1 MCNNIV
7 YINRGLPP
15 TEKSDTF
22 RHKKELILMP
32 WEERNVTKAML
43 RKEFVER
50 VLAHEKSKKALC
62 LEYGISRP
70 TGDSGLRG
78 IVKILLVKNFHENLT
93 TVPIAHPLKWK
104 HWSSRHEKKI
114 MTRVP

>member
-1 MCNNIV
+1 MSPKLCYAKNSLNG
-7 YINRGLPP
+7 YLLMR
-15 TEKSDTF
+15 
-22 RHKKELILMP
+22 RAKKP
-32 WEERNVTKAML
+32 
-43 RKEFVER
+43 FVLNMESV
-50 VLAHEKSKKALC
+50 VLQE
-62 LEYGISRP
+62 
-70 TGDSGLRG
+70 TSGLRG

>member
-1 MCNNIV
+1 MSPKLCYAKNSLNG
-7 YINRGLPP
+7 YLLMR
-15 TEKSDTF
+15 
-22 RHKKELILMP
+22 RAKKP
-32 WEERNVTKAML
+32 
-43 RKEFVER
+43 FVLNMESV
-50 VLAHEKSKKALC
+50 VLQE
-62 LEYGISRP
+62 
-70 TGDSGLRG
+70 TSGLRD

>member
-1 MCNNIV
+1 
-7 YINRGLPP
+7 
-15 TEKSDTF
+15 
-22 RHKKELILMP
+22 MP

-50 VLAHEKSKKALC
+50 LLAHEKSKKPFVLNMESVV
-62 LEYGISRP
+62 LQE
-70 TGDSGLRG
+70 TSGLRG

-104 HWSSRHEKKI
+104 HWSSRREKKI